1 MLPEKLL
8 VPSVAIFDAAVP
20 SVFLVIVTLNASA
33 ARLLFSYANENASSM
48 LMVAFTAVV
57 CLSNVTPLS
66 TSLTVLTP
74 SPFVP
79 QVTFF
84 LISLFSTTDPP
95 SFVLT
100 T

>member
-57 CLSNVTPLS
+57 CLSFIPEIDITGAVLS
-66 TSLTVLTP
+66 ILNFTVL
-74 SPFVP
+74 
-79 QVTFF
+79 VTA
-84 LISLFSTTDPP
+84 LLPALSSADTVT
-95 SFVLT
+95 V
-100 T
+100 